1 MYILV
6 YENQKSIQLF
16 LTIQAFSRLN
26 IFFFN
31 ISLSVNSVIFFL
43 AHNNSVLGRRT

>member
-16 LTIQAFSRLN
+16 STIQAFSRLN
-26 IFFFN
+26 IFFFFN
-31 ISLSVNSVIFFL
+31 ISFSLNSVIFFL
-43 AHNNSVLGRRT
+43 AHMQ